1 MTENELVTHVIAEIK
16 RDIAMNNLL
25 ALKQML
31 SELLKRPDNKR
42 VLKSF
47 LSEFPELREDY
58 M

>member
-1 MTENELVTHVIAEIK
+1 MTEDELVSHVIAEIK
-16 RDIAMNNLL
+16 RDVTMSNLL

-31 SELLKRPDNKR
+31 SELLKNPDNKR

>member
-1 MTENELVTHVIAEIK
+1 MTEDELVSHVIAEIK
-16 RDIAMNNLL
+16 RDVAMSNLL

-31 SELLKRPDNKR
+31 SELLKNPDNKR

>member
-1 MTENELVTHVIAEIK
+1 MTEDELVTHVIAEIK
-16 RDIAMNNLL
+16 RDVAMSNLL

-31 SELLKRPDNKR
+31 SELLKNPDNKR

>member
-1 MTENELVTHVIAEIK
+1 MDLTAHIIAEIK

-31 SELLKRPDNKR
+31 TKLLENPDNKTI
-42 VLKSF
+42 LKSF